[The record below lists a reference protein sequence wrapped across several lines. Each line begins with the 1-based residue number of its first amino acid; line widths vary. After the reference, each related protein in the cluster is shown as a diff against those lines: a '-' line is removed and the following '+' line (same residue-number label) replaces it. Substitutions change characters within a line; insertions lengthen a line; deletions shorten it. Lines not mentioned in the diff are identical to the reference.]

1 VDAARLLGVI
11 RPLLAASGTRWAL
24 AGGFA
29 IAAWGSTRTTHDL
42 DILAEDRVRRDL
54 LARLLETGFRTV
66 FDTEGF
72 SNLDHPTLGPLDFL
86 WVEGETCRRLFAAAV
101 ERPGPDGLPLLVPS
115 PEHLVAMKVKAIVN
129 RPIRVLR
136 DGEDLRL
143 LLSLP
148 DIDQNEARAIFDRVG
163 LRGLYDRLKT
173 TT

>member
-1 VDAARLLGVI
+1 MDAARLLRVI

-29 IAAWGSTRTTHDL
+29 IAAWGSARTTHDL
-42 DILAEDRVRRDL
+42 DLLAEEHVHRDL
-54 LARLLETGFRTV
+54 LDRLASAGFRVV

-72 SNLDHPTLGPLDFL
+72 SNLEHPVYGHLDFL

-101 ERPGPDGLPLLVPS
+101 ERPGPDGLTLLVPA
-115 PEHLVAMKVKAIVN
+115 PEHLVAMKVKAISS

-136 DGEDLRL
+136 DGEDLRV

-148 DIDQNEARAIFDRVG
+148 DIDQNEARAIFDRAG
-163 LRGLYDRLKT
+163 LRELYDRLT
-173 TT
+173 TKA